1 MFNIFTEAIKYD
13 ADTSAIRDKLWPVVE
28 KAMSDSNVRRKYK
41 TLVNSFIANRSNSL
55 YDNIPCDR
63 IPCSEKEMDQ
73 LFNIL
78 DIKKSFVSEVIMETH
93 YGDKEFRPLAAK
105 HEFTV
110 TMILVIRYFLLNKME
125 KDCELA
131 CIHLA
136 FSGKFY
142 PSNHYASYPIIPA
155 RHIMEYV
162 VNNELSKK
170 FDLVVHGSVFGAIRS
185 VSTTWLNTYTDKMNT
200 LEDEDVVYL
209 IQQLLSRV
217 GSFIKNIAREY
228 YRVYEN
234 KDEYIS
240 YTSDSMDPDDYH
252 LADNNTLKISK
263 YTEACVN
270 YINLNG
276 VDYKICKQC
285 SNSDITPN
293 ECRAVIESIIS
304 NRDNIPEIK
313 ELISLFIALYFSTGS
328 QDLTNI
334 DFITYTVSPKP
345 NAKQKEMVKCKE
357 IM

>member
-41 TLVNSFIANRSNSL
+41 SLVNSFIANRSSSL

-78 DIKKSFVSEVIMETH
+78 DIKKSFVSEVIMETY
-93 YGDKEFRPLAAK
+93 YGDKDFRPLAAK

-162 VNNELSKK
+162 VNNEHQS
-170 FDLVVHGSVFGAIRS
+170 
-185 VSTTWLNTYTDKMNT
+185 NT
-200 LEDEDVVYL
+200 
-209 IQQLLSRV
+209 
-217 GSFIKNIAREY
+217 
-228 YRVYEN
+228 
-234 KDEYIS
+234 
-240 YTSDSMDPDDYH
+240 H
-252 LADNNTLKISK
+252 
-263 YTEACVN
+263 
-270 YINLNG
+270 
-276 VDYKICKQC
+276 
-285 SNSDITPN
+285 
-293 ECRAVIESIIS
+293 
-304 NRDNIPEIK
+304 
-313 ELISLFIALYFSTGS
+313 
-328 QDLTNI
+328 
-334 DFITYTVSPKP
+334 
-345 NAKQKEMVKCKE
+345 
-357 IM
+357 